1 MRLGVGCRETSG
13 KMKTEIDF
21 RYTASDFYFFKHLK
35 CLFFLECFDSAFIG
49 AKLPRFATEVAA
61 TFNLSFNV
69 KRSKKKKNMLY
80 IKHPPPLLPKELPL
94 FT

>member
-21 RYTASDFYFFKHLK
+21 RYTASDFYFFKLLK

-61 TFNLSFNV
+61 TFNLCLNV
-69 KRSKKKKNMLY
+69 KRSKKKKKRGCTSN
-80 IKHPPPLLPKELPL
+80 PPPLLPKELPL